1 MEILEKFKHKTP
13 LHVRYADLDTL
24 GHVNNKAYLTYL
36 EEARIC
42 YYNDVIGLDLSNLD
56 FSSVVANINISYK
69 YPLFFGDK
77 LEVYTRCSKIG
88 TKSFELENL
97 IFGTNKKGERIL
109 SATALTTMVSVDTK
123 TGKTQNNDSEK
134 MEKIR
139 NFETALI

>member
-1 MEILEKFKHKTP
+1 M
-13 LHVRYADLDTL
+13 
-24 GHVNNKAYLTYL
+24 
-36 EEARIC
+36 
-42 YYNDVIGLDLSNLD
+42 SNLD

-77 LEVYTRCSKIG
+77 LDVYTRCNKIG